1 MIWSWNFN
9 RKSIK
14 NYLTNNLEYQ
24 LTQIMVALK
33 ICIIKDIKVQLRLIT
48 NQEYLVNSKK
58 QWIYQQAMG

>member
-1 MIWSWNFN
+1 MIWSWNFK